1 MTRPNLINGDVRQ
14 VLSELEPE
22 SVQCVVTSPP
32 YWGLRD
38 YGSDGQLGLEATPE
52 EYIDN
57 MVAVFREVKRV
68 LRKDGTVWLNIGDNY
83 FGGGRGEDR
92 KYKEAYDSVENSKP
106 DWKKIK
112 GLKPKDLIGIP
123 WRLALALQADGW
135 WLRNDIIW
143 SKPNPMPEPV
153 KDRLTKSHEYI
164 FLLTKS
170 KTYYYD
176 HESIKEPYSES
187 SIQRINQSTFDTQ
200 KGGSK
205 DYGKVSVHDSN
216 TNSIRGTLEKFKEN
230 LGSGRNRR
238 TVWDV
243 GKYGNAGTEAMY
255 RQGMHRDRG
264 KKLIVTRP
272 DLPSQKEFVDFI
284 RSKTNAKE
292 LSGKSGIKLST
303 VEHWFRYD
311 ESGFSFPNVEDWM
324 IIKDFVKDEDM
335 DKRLTNVKFHYDS
348 IKSTNGRNRR
358 TVWDIS
364 TKSYSGAHFATF
376 PEEIPELCI
385 KAGTSKAGCCAS
397 CGAPIERV
405 VEKAGTVNQKWGKQ
419 NKVDASRNDAAE
431 GSGLRTGDVNVYQT
445 KGWKPSCECNAEK
458 VPCIVLDPFAGSG
471 TTCAVASRLGRD
483 SIGIELNEE
492 YLKLARKRC
501 KIESESLL
509 SYV

>member
-1 MTRPNLINGDVRQ
+1 MTRPKLINGDVRQ

-38 YGSDGQLGLEATPE
+38 YGSDGQLGLEETPE
-52 EYIDN
+52 GYIDN
-57 MVAVFREVKRV
+57 MVEVFREVKRV

-112 GLKPKDLIGIP
+112 GLKPKDLVGIP

-187 SIQRINQSTFDTQ
+187 SIQRINQATFDTQ
-200 KGGSK
+200 QGGSK
-205 DYGKVSVHDSN
+205 DYGKVSVHSKN

-230 LGSGRNRR
+230 LGTGRNRR
-238 TVWDV
+238 TVW
-243 GKYGNAGTEAMY
+243 E
-255 RQGMHRDRG
+255 
-264 KKLIVTRP
+264 IVTR
-272 DLPSQKEFVDFI
+272 
-284 RSKTNAKE
+284 
-292 LSGKSGIKLST
+292 
-303 VEHWFRYD
+303 
-311 ESGFSFPNVEDWM
+311 
-324 IIKDFVKDEDM
+324 
-335 DKRLTNVKFHYDS
+335 
-348 IKSTNGRNRR
+348 
-358 TVWDIS
+358 
-364 TKSYSGAHFATF
+364 SYPEAHFATF

-385 KAGTSKAGCCAS
+385 KAGTKAG
-397 CGAPIERV
+397 
-405 VEKAGTVNQKWGKQ
+405 
-419 NKVDASRNDAAE
+419 D
-431 GSGLRTGDVNVYQT
+431 L
-445 KGWKPSCECNAEK
+445 
-458 VPCIVLDPFAGSG
+458 VLDPFVGSG
-471 TTCAVASRLGRD
+471 TTCAVASRLGRE
-483 SIGIELNEE
+483 SIGIDLSEE

-509 SYV
+509 NYV

>member
-1 MTRPNLINGDVRQ
+1 MTRPKLINGDVRQ

-38 YGSDGQLGLEATPE
+38 YGSDGQLGLEATPDG
-52 EYIDN
+52 YIDN
-57 MVAVFREVKRV
+57 MVEVFRKVKRV

-112 GLKPKDLIGIP
+112 GLKPKDLVGIP

-143 SKPNPMPEPV
+143 SKPNPMP
-153 KDRLTKSHEYI
+153 DRLTKSHEYI

-205 DYGKVSVHDSN
+205 DYGKVSVHSKN

-230 LGSGRNRR
+230 LGTGRNRR
-238 TVWDV
+238 TVW
-243 GKYGNAGTEAMY
+243 E
-255 RQGMHRDRG
+255 
-264 KKLIVTRP
+264 IVTR
-272 DLPSQKEFVDFI
+272 
-284 RSKTNAKE
+284 
-292 LSGKSGIKLST
+292 
-303 VEHWFRYD
+303 
-311 ESGFSFPNVEDWM
+311 
-324 IIKDFVKDEDM
+324 
-335 DKRLTNVKFHYDS
+335 
-348 IKSTNGRNRR
+348 
-358 TVWDIS
+358 
-364 TKSYSGAHFATF
+364 SYPEAHFATF

-385 KAGTSKAGCCAS
+385 KAGTKAG
-397 CGAPIERV
+397 
-405 VEKAGTVNQKWGKQ
+405 
-419 NKVDASRNDAAE
+419 D
-431 GSGLRTGDVNVYQT
+431 L
-445 KGWKPSCECNAEK
+445 
-458 VPCIVLDPFAGSG
+458 VLDPFVGSG
-471 TTCAVASRLGRD
+471 TTCAVASRLGRE
-483 SIGIELNEE
+483 SIGIDLSEE